1 MISQYISKLQ
11 EKIDLTYDEINQI
24 MTEMLSGKTDDTQNS
39 DFLSFLAQKGE
50 TDDELLGMLDKM
62 EEFSLKI
69 TPKNQGTII
78 DMCGTGGDKLQT
90 FNISTTASFVVAASG
105 GIVAKHGNRSSSGV
119 SGSADIFEYFGY
131 NLNSEPAEIVDIL
144 EKYNICFMF
153 AQKFHPA
160 MKHVSAARKQ
170 LGKRTAFN
178 LLGPLSNPA
187 NVKNQLVGVF
197 SIEYLDRL
205 PQILKRKGA
214 QNIMTVRSDDGMDE
228 FSTSSTN
235 RVGILR
241 KDKVL
246 MNVIDPEVVG
256 LHKSKLSDIQIESKQ
271 DAIESFVKVLNN
283 TANQAMIET
292 TVLNAAGGLI
302 VADIAKNF
310 EDAVEIATNTI
321 ESGKAYSLLEKFVKG
336 TGNIS
341 KLKEITNG

>member
-11 EKIDLTYDEINQI
+11 EKTDLTYDEINQI
-24 MTEMLSGKTDDTQNS
+24 MTEVLSGKTDDIQNS
-39 DFLSFLAQKGE
+39 KFLSSLAQKGE

-62 EEFSLKI
+62 EELSLKI

-90 FNISTTASFVVAASG
+90 FNISTTASFVVAAAG

-310 EDAVEIATNTI
+310 EEAVEIATNTI

-336 TGNIS
+336 TGDIS

>member
-11 EKIDLTYDEINQI
+11 EKTDLTYDEINQI
-24 MTEMLSGKTDDTQNS
+24 MTEVLSGKTDDIQNS
-39 DFLSFLAQKGE
+39 KFLSYLAQKGE

-78 DMCGTGGDKLQT
+78 DMCGTGGDRLQT
-90 FNISTTASFVVAASG
+90 FNISTTASFVVAAAG

-131 NLNSEPAEIVDIL
+131 NLNSEPVEIVDIL

-310 EDAVEIATNTI
+310 EEAVEIATNTI

>member
-1 MISQYISKLQ
+1 MISDLIAKLQ
-11 EKIDLTYDEINQI
+11 EKTDLTYDEMNQV
-24 MTEMLSGKTDDTQNS
+24 MTDVLSGKTTDSENAN
-39 DFLSFLAQKGE
+39 FLSNLADKGE

-62 EEFSLKI
+62 QEFSLKI
-69 TPKNQGTII
+69 EPKNTGTII

-90 FNISTTASFVVAASG
+90 FNISTTASFVVAAAG

-131 NLNSEPAEIVDIL
+131 DLNLEPAKIADVL
-144 EKYNICFMF
+144 EKHNICFMF

-187 NVKNQLVGVF
+187 GVKNQLVGVF

-205 PQILKRKGA
+205 PLILKRKGA

-235 RVGILR
+235 RVCILR
-241 KDKVL
+241 DGKVL
-246 MNVIDPEVVG
+246 MNAIDPEVVG
-256 LHKSKLSDIQIESKQ
+256 LHKSSLKDIQIQTKE
-271 DAIESFVKVLNN
+271 DAIKSFVGVLNN
-283 TANQAMIET
+283 TANQSMIET
-292 TVLNAAGGLI
+292 TALNAAGGLI
-302 VADIAKNF
+302 VANISNNF
-310 EDAVEIATNTI
+310 EEAVELALNTI
-321 ESGKAYSLLEKFVKG
+321 KDGKAFSVLEKFVQE
-336 TGNIS
+336 TGDIS
-341 KLKEITNG
+341 KLKEITDG